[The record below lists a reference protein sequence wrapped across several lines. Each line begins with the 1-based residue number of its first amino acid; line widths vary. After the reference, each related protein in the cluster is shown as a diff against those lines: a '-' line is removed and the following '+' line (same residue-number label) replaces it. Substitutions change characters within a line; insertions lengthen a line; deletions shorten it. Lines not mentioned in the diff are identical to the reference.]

1 VHKWRARGP
10 IIGLS
15 ILALVA
21 VACSSSKKNAA
32 SPTTAA
38 GSSASSTTVAS
49 VKQGGDIVLGAE
61 QEPDTMDWISSDAG
75 AAWGVYTVETNTM
88 PRAYDYTDD
97 GYKPSILL
105 TGAATLVTSPAQVV
119 TYHINPKAVWS
130 DGQPITSTDFKY
142 TWDQIANGSDIYDKT
157 GYDQITGV
165 DDSDPHTA
173 VATFKS
179 NFPDWR
185 DLFGGFY
192 GIFPSHLLEGK
203 DRDATMKDG
212 YTFSGGP
219 WKLDHWTKGV
229 ETKLV
234 PNPMYWDKKPNL
246 NSITFKLESDTAAEQ
261 AAYQSGQV
269 SAVYPQAQPGQE
281 KLKGLPDTSF
291 DAISGLSYEGLWF
304 NTTKAPLDSLKVRQ
318 ALAYATD
325 RDAIVKQLFAPVQP
339 DIKRIDSFMTPA
351 FGSAYTTDFSQYSP
365 VNLGK
370 VNDMM
375 TSDGWAKGADGI
387 WAKAGKKAELEIK
400 STTGNKR
407 RELTEQILQSQ
418 WKDAGFTLVVNN
430 EKSSVLFGQDAP
442 KGNFQIALYA
452 QVPPDNDPNFCTT
465 WCTKNIPS
473 AANNNSGQNWTRLAN
488 VKAIDDPWTAVDSE
502 LDNSKRLDEVH
513 AGSQAL
519 ADNVPGLPVDPFPDI
534 IVVNTAKVGG
544 PITHDFAY
552 GPWWNLQEWYA
563 K

>member
-1 VHKWRARGP
+1 VRDVRGMKA
-10 IIGLS
+10 LTAAL
-15 ILALVA
+15 LALLMVSA
-21 VACSSSKKNAA
+21 ACGSSKKNNN
-32 SPTTAA
+32 SSGTSNTTAA
-38 GSSASSTTVAS
+38 TQ
-49 VKQGGDIVLGAE
+49 VKQGGDLVFGAE
-61 QEPDTMDWISSDAG
+61 QEPDCMDWIGSCSG
-75 AAWGVYTVETNTM
+75 AAWGVYTVQALTM
-88 PRAYDYTDD
+88 PRSFDFTSDAK
-97 GYKPSILL
+97 YKASPLMASDPVLD
-105 TGAATLVTSPAQVV
+105 TSGGTQKV
-119 TYHINPKAVWS
+119 TYKINSKAVWD
-130 DGQPITSTDFKY
+130 DGQPITSHDYKY

-165 DDSDPHTA
+165 DDTDPHTA
-173 VATFKS
+173 VVTFKA

-291 DAISGLSYEGLWF
+291 DAVSGLSYEGLWL
-304 NTTKAPLDSLKVRQ
+304 NTTKPPLDSLKVRQ

-325 RDAIVKQLFAPVQP
+325 RDAIVKQLFSPVQP

-351 FGSAYTTDFSQYSP
+351 FGAAYTTDFSQYSP

-370 VNDMM
+370 VTDLM

-387 WAKAGKKAELEIK
+387 WAKGGKKAELEIK

-407 RELTEQILQSQ
+407 RELTEQIL
-418 WKDAGFTLVVNN
+418 
-430 EKSSVLFGQDAP
+430 
-442 KGNFQIALYA
+442 
-452 QVPPDNDPNFCTT
+452 
-465 WCTKNIPS
+465 
-473 AANNNSGQNWTRLAN
+473 
-488 VKAIDDPWTAVDSE
+488 
-502 LDNSKRLDEVH
+502 
-513 AGSQAL
+513 
-519 ADNVPGLPVDPFPDI
+519 
-534 IVVNTAKVGG
+534 
-544 PITHDFAY
+544 
-552 GPWWNLQEWYA
+552 
-563 K
+563 